1 MKPPMDRQAATMQA
15 NLLRIYSRL
24 PRDETAARLIW
35 RTVAN
40 PCAKAE
46 HLLILAEAIRDPLR
60 QDFTR
65 LADDIA
71 ALAPTRAA

>member
-1 MKPPMDRQAATMQA
+1 MTREELIGA
-15 NLLRIYSRL
+15 L
-24 PRDETAARLIW
+24 ETATGPDRELDAQLAIAAGD
-35 RTVAN
+35 V
-40 PCAKAE
+40 PDAE

-60 QDFTR
+60 QDFIR